1 MAGRSVIIPTDEE
14 DAAINRG
21 IAEDPDT
28 VVWTE
33 AEFASAVRGAEAG
46 PAMVPER
53 LLRRRGPQKAPTKE
67 MISLRLDRDVL
78 DRWRATGPG
87 WQGRVNEVLR
97 KALVPKDPARRRK
110 A

>member
-1 MAGRSVIIPTDEE
+1 MAERSVIIPTDEE

-21 IAEDPDT
+21 IVEDPDT

-33 AEFASAVRGAEAG
+33 TQFAGAVRGSEAG
-46 PAMVPER
+46 PAMVPDH

-78 DRWRATGPG
+78 ERWRATGPG
-87 WQGRVNEVLR
+87 WQGRINEMLR
-97 KALVPKDPARRRK
+97 KATA
-110 A
+110 